1 MQYKQLTSEEINR
14 RIRLRKKRR
23 IARRKRRRRFFSL
36 LFLLILICS
45 ILLIRSCNNKSNSK
59 TESNTSLKPLLSE
72 DRFTVCIDAGHGEY
86 DNGTYNE
93 NLNAFEKDIALDI
106 SLKIGQ
112 ILEKEDINV
121 IYTRKDDTTPWKS
134 QSDSLKGRCDIS
146 NKNNAD
152 IFVSIHCNYYDD
164 SPNIRGSEVWCRFKD
179 TKDEKLAKFIN
190 NNLSMI
196 NFTENRGLKYESE
209 KKLYV
214 LKNTYATSVLIELGY
229 LSNTKDTKYLKSLEG
244 KNKCARAISE
254 AIIKYKDLINEDE
267 QQL

>member
-23 IARRKRRRRFFSL
+23 IARRKRRRRFISL
-36 LFLLILICS
+36 LFFLILICS
-45 ILLIRSCNNKSNSK
+45 ILLIRSCNNDFKAK
-59 TESNTSLKPLLSE
+59 TENNTSLKPSLSK

-93 NLNAFEKDIALDI
+93 NLDVYEKDIALDV

-112 ILEKEDINV
+112 ILENQDIN
-121 IYTRKDDTTPWKS
+121 ILYTRKDDTTPWKS
-134 QSDSLKGRCDIS
+134 QPDSLKGRCDIS
-146 NKNNAD
+146 NNNNAD

-164 SPNIRGSEVWCRFKD
+164 SPKVRGSEVWCRFKD
-179 TKDEKLAKFIN
+179 TEDEKLAKFIS
-190 NNLSMI
+190 NNLTMI

-209 KKLYV
+209 KKLFV
-214 LKNTYATSVLIELGY
+214 LKNTNATSVLIELGY
-229 LSNTKDTKYLKSLEG
+229 LSNNKDTKYLKSLEG

-267 QQL
+267 QKL